1 MICVL
6 PSVGVLVH
14 SQERM
19 AKKNTT
25 IAILL
30 VMAKWE
36 SHDSGSSAPDKLYI
50 RPRKSLGIIARCR
63 LVDESMLV

>member
-6 PSVGVLVH
+6 PGVVVLVH

-19 AKKNTT
+19 AKKNPT
-25 IAILL
+25 IAISL

-36 SHDSGSSAPDKLYI
+36 SRDSGSSAPDKLYI
-50 RPRKSLGIIARCR
+50 PRKNLGVIARCH
-63 LVDESMLV
+63 LVDGSALV